1 MNPLLYKQVIQGIAG
16 VMQSLRLYPP
26 GHPSI
31 KQLVQ
36 GCMSDLSQLFAEK
49 KHISMGIL
57 DDSLFFEY
65 DLYSQP
71 NAAMNELRELLVKTA
86 ITRIEFS
93 PEITE
98 QELLE
103 FIVELK
109 KGERGGEQLIQM
121 IDERGML
128 GVKIICEELEEEEEI
143 KDPREIYSRA
153 IEVVKDMFQDIR
165 MGKIPSKTNA
175 DGMVTEMIEMTISQ
189 PHALFALTMIKDYD
203 NYTFTHSVNVSVLAL
218 AVGRACNVPQKG
230 LHLLGLGGLLHDV
243 GKLRV
248 DVGII
253 NKPGR
258 LSNEE
263 FEQIKQHPK
272 SGADIVRQ
280 MEGITQEV
288 IDIVNYHHL
297 RFDRTGY
304 PNDNLNRKLS
314 PLVDM
319 ATIADTYDAM
329 TTLRSYQRP
338 ISPKQAISQM
348 QEMAGTILNP
358 QYLDKFIFSL
368 GSYPVGTMVR
378 LVNNEIA
385 LVVDA
390 DQTNP
395 KDLKVKVLVDEE
407 GRHLTIPKVQHI
419 REQDADRIVAEVDP
433 LAKRIDISEFIP

>member
-1 MNPLLYKQVIQGIAG
+1 MNPQLYKQVVQGMAG

-31 KQLVQ
+31 KQMVTGGMNALR
-36 GCMSDLSQLFAEK
+36 QLFGTKRQIAL
-49 KHISMGIL
+49 GVL
-57 DDSLFFEY
+57 DDSLFFE
-65 DLYSQP
+65 DELFTQP
-71 NAAMNELRELLVKTA
+71 NAAITEMKDLLVERG
-86 ITRIEFS
+86 ISRIELT
-93 PEITE
+93 PELTE
-98 QELLE
+98 HDFLQ

-109 KGERGGEQLIQM
+109 KGDKDGEQLSALIKAQH
-121 IDERGML
+121 ML
-128 GVKIICEELEEEEEI
+128 GITLTCEELEEEEEP
-143 KDPREIYSRA
+143 KDPKEVYTRA
-153 IEVVKDMFQDIR
+153 IQVVKDMFQDIR

-203 NYTFTHSVNVSVLAL
+203 NYTFTHSVNVSVLSL
-218 AVGRACNVPQKG
+218 AVGRACNVPEKG

-243 GKLRV
+243 GKLKV

-258 LSNEE
+258 LTSDE
-263 FEQIKQHPK
+263 FEQIKQHPV
-272 SGADIVRQ
+272 SGAEIVRK

-297 RFDRTGY
+297 RYDRTGY
-304 PNDNLNRKLS
+304 PNDHLNRKLS

-348 QEMAGTILNP
+348 EEMSGSVLNP
-358 QYLDKFIFSL
+358 QYLDKFILSL

-390 DQTNP
+390 DQVNP
-395 KDLKVKVLVDEE
+395 KDLKVKILVDEA
-407 GRHLTIPKVQHI
+407 GRYLTIPRVQHI

-433 LAKRIDISEFIP
+433 LAKRINIAEYIP

>member
-1 MNPLLYKQVIQGIAG
+1 MNPQLYKQVIQGMAG

-31 KQLVQ
+31 KQLVH
-36 GCMSDLSQLFAEK
+36 GCMSALRELFSEK
-49 KHISMGIL
+49 RHIAMGIL
-57 DDSLFFEY
+57 DDSLFFEE
-65 DLYSQP
+65 DLFTQP
-71 NAAMNELRELLVKTA
+71 NAAMDEMKDLMAERGVS
-86 ITRIEFS
+86 RIEFS
-93 PEITE
+93 PELTE
-98 QELLE
+98 QEFLE

-109 KGERGGEQLIQM
+109 NGEHSGEQLIEM
-121 IDERGML
+121 INQRGML
-128 GVKIICEELEEEEEI
+128 GIKIICEELEEDEEP
-143 KDPREIYSRA
+143 KDPKEVYNRA

-203 NYTFTHSVNVSVLAL
+203 NYTFTHSVNVSVLSL
-218 AVGRACNVPQKG
+218 AVGRACKVPEKG
-230 LHLLGLGGLLHDV
+230 LQLLGLGGLLHDV

-248 DVGII
+248 DLGII

-258 LSNEE
+258 LTNEE
-263 FEQIKQHPK
+263 FEQIKQHPT
-272 SGADIVRQ
+272 SGADIVRK

-288 IDIVNYHHL
+288 VDIVNYHHL

-338 ISPKQAISQM
+338 ISPKQAIAQM

-358 QYLDKFIFSL
+358 QFLDNFILSL

-390 DQTNP
+390 DQANP
-395 KDLKVKVLVDEE
+395 KDLKVKILVDDQ
-407 GRHLTIPKVQHI
+407 GKYLTIPKVQHI
-419 REQDADRIVAEVDP
+419 SEQQADQIVAEVDP
-433 LAKRIDISEFIP
+433 LSKRIDIAEYIP

>member
-1 MNPLLYKQVIQGIAG
+1 MNPQLFKQVVQGMAG

-31 KQLVQ
+31 KQMVG
-36 GCMSDLSQLFAEK
+36 GCMNALRQLFAEK
-49 KHISMGIL
+49 RQIALGVL
-57 DDSLFFEY
+57 DDSLFFE
-65 DLYSQP
+65 DELFTQP
-71 NAAMNELRELLVKTA
+71 NAAMNEMKDLLVERG
-86 ITRIEFS
+86 ISRIEYS
-93 PEITE
+93 PEVTE
-98 QELLE
+98 QDFLQ

-109 KGERGGEQLIQM
+109 KGEKNGEQLIAM
-121 IDERGML
+121 INERGML
-128 GVKIICEELEEEEEI
+128 GIKLMCEELEEEEEP
-143 KDPREIYSRA
+143 KDPKEVYTRA
-153 IEVVKDMFQDIR
+153 IQVVKDMFQDIR

-175 DGMVTEMIEMTISQ
+175 DGMVTEMIEMTIAQ

-203 NYTFTHSVNVSVLAL
+203 NYTFTHSVNVSVLSL
-218 AVGRACNVPQKG
+218 AVGRACSVPEKG

-243 GKLRV
+243 GKLKV
-248 DVGII
+248 DLGII

-258 LSNEE
+258 LTSEE
-263 FEQIKQHPK
+263 FEQIKQHPS
-272 SGADIVRQ
+272 SGADIVRK

-304 PNDNLNRKLS
+304 PNDHLNRKLS

-348 QEMAGTILNP
+348 QEMAGSILNP
-358 QYLDKFIFSL
+358 QYLDKFILSL

-390 DQTNP
+390 DQINP
-395 KDLKVKVLVDEE
+395 KDLKVKILVDET
-407 GRHLTIPKVQHI
+407 GKYLTIPKVQHI

-433 LAKRIDISEFIP
+433 LAKRINIAEYIP

>member
-1 MNPLLYKQVIQGIAG
+1 MNPQLYKQVVQGMAG

-31 KQLVQ
+31 KQLVH
-36 GCMSDLSQLFAEK
+36 GCMNALRELFSEK
-49 KHISMGIL
+49 RQISLGIL
-57 DDSLFFEY
+57 DDSLFFED
-65 DLYSQP
+65 DLFTQP
-71 NAAMNELRELLVKTA
+71 NAAMDEMKDLLVERGVS
-86 ITRIEFS
+86 RIEFS
-93 PEITE
+93 PELTE
-98 QELLE
+98 QEFLE

-109 KGERGGEQLIQM
+109 KGELDGEQLVAMIQ
-121 IDERGML
+121 ERSML
-128 GVKIICEELEEEEEI
+128 GIKVICEEMDEEEP
-143 KDPREIYSRA
+143 KDPKEVYNRA

-165 MGKIPSKTNA
+165 MGKIPDKTNA
-175 DGMVTEMIEMTISQ
+175 DGMVTEMIEVTIAQ

-203 NYTFTHSVNVSVLAL
+203 NYTFTHSVNVSVLSL
-218 AVGRACNVPQKG
+218 AVGRACKVPDKG
-230 LHLLGLGGLLHDV
+230 LRLLGLGGLLHDV

-248 DVGII
+248 DLGII

-258 LSNEE
+258 LTSDE
-263 FEQIKQHPK
+263 FEQIKLHPV
-272 SGADIVRQ
+272 SGADIVRK

-288 IDIVNYHHL
+288 VDIVNYHHL
-297 RFDRTGY
+297 RFDRSGY
-304 PNDNLNRKLS
+304 PKDNLNRKLS

-338 ISPKQAISQM
+338 ISPKQAIAQM
-348 QEMAGTILNP
+348 QEMAGTVLNP
-358 QYLDKFIFSL
+358 QYLDNFILSL

-395 KDLKVKVLVDEE
+395 KDLKVKILVDDQ
-407 GRHLTIPKVQHI
+407 GKYLTIPKVHHI
-419 REQDADRIVAEVDP
+419 REQDADQIVAEVDP
-433 LAKRIDISEFIP
+433 LSRKIDIGEYIP

>member
-1 MNPLLYKQVIQGIAG
+1 MNPQLYKQVVQGMAG

-31 KQLVQ
+31 KQLVS
-36 GCMSDLSQLFAEK
+36 GCMGALRQLFGSKRQIA
-49 KHISMGIL
+49 MGVL
-57 DDSLFFEY
+57 DESLFFEEE
-65 DLYSQP
+65 LFTQP
-71 NAAMNELRELLVKTA
+71 NAAINEMKDLLVERGISKV
-86 ITRIEFS
+86 ELS
-93 PEITE
+93 PELTE
-98 QELLE
+98 QDFLE

-109 KGERGGEQLIQM
+109 KGTRKGEELITMINER
-121 IDERGML
+121 RML
-128 GVKIICEELEEEEEI
+128 GIKLTCEELEVEDEP
-143 KDPREIYSRA
+143 KDPKEVYQRA
-153 IEVVKDMFQDIR
+153 IEVVKEMFQDIR
-165 MGKIPSKTNA
+165 MGKIPSKANA

-203 NYTFTHSVNVSVLAL
+203 NYTFTHSVNVSVLSL
-218 AVGRACNVPQKG
+218 AVGRACGVPQKG

-258 LSNEE
+258 LTPEE
-263 FEQIKQHPK
+263 FEQIKQHPV
-272 SGADIVRQ
+272 SGADIVRR

-288 IDIVNYHHL
+288 VDIVNYHHL

-304 PNDNLNRKLS
+304 PNDHLNRKLS

-338 ISPKQAISQM
+338 TSPKQAISQM
-348 QEMAGTILNP
+348 QEMGGTVLNP
-358 QYLDKFIFSL
+358 QFLDKFILSL
-368 GSYPVGTMVR
+368 GSYPVGTLVR
-378 LVNNEIA
+378 LNNNEIA

-390 DQTNP
+390 DQNNP
-395 KDLKVKVLVDEE
+395 KDLKIKVLVDER
-407 GRHLTIPKVQHI
+407 GSHLAIPKTQHI
-419 REQDADRIVAEVDP
+419 REHEADRIVAEVDP
-433 LAKRIDISEFIP
+433 LAKRIDLSQFIP